1 VHIHQSTQRKGHRL
15 VSAEVGKSGKRQA
28 RVLKGF
34 RDYLPDQ
41 MILRQRIIGI
51 FREIFERHGFEPL
64 DTPALEYLD
73 VLTGKAGENEKLMY
87 RFEDAGGREV
97 GLRYDLTVPLARVVA
112 MHQNDL
118 ILPFKRYHIAPV
130 WRAENPQRGR
140 FREFW
145 QCDADIA
152 GSTSPIADA
161 EVIAVMAEALEA
173 IGIPEFVIKISH
185 RRLLE
190 SLGRAA
196 GVAAD
201 QATAL
206 YRAIDK
212 LDKIGPEG
220 VARELG
226 AAGVSAAQADQMLEL
241 VTRRGEP
248 LRLLAQLRDE
258 LNGVEGAAEA
268 IDDLEQ
274 IFRLLP
280 DFGVAPKRYTLDLAL
295 ARGLDYYTGPVFE
308 ATVTEP
314 KVGSVGGAGR
324 YDGLV
329 GTFLG
334 RSIPATGISLGL
346 ERIIE
351 VVREHQLMPLPPT
364 IAEVAMV
371 IFPETV
377 GAGAQLASCLRESG
391 LHVDLSL
398 LPNRGVGDQLKLADR
413 KGIPIAVILGA
424 SEHERGVVTVKNL
437 RSGDQQVVPL
447 ASLEGVLRQE
457 LGKAERSH

>member
-1 VHIHQSTQRKGHRL
+1 MGNESG
-15 VSAEVGKSGKRQA
+15 GGKRQA

-34 RDYLPDQ
+34 RDYLPEQ
-41 MILRQRIIGI
+41 MILRQRIITIFRGI
-51 FREIFERHGFEPL
+51 FEQHGFEPL

-87 RFEDAGGREV
+87 RFEDAGGRQV
-97 GLRYDLTVPLARVVA
+97 GMRYDLTVPLARVVA
-112 MHQNDL
+112 QHQNEL
-118 ILPFKRYHIAPV
+118 ALPFKRYHIAPV

-152 GSTSPIADA
+152 GSASPIADA
-161 EVIAVMAEALEA
+161 EVITIMAEALEA
-173 IGIPEFVIKISH
+173 IGVPEFVIRISH

-190 SLGRAA
+190 SIGLAA
-196 GVAAD
+196 GVAPE

-212 LDKIGPEG
+212 LDKIGRDG
-220 VARELG
+220 VAAEL
-226 AAGVSAAQADQMLEL
+226 AEAGLTGEQVRRVLDL
-241 VTRRGEP
+241 VTRTGRP
-248 LRLLAQLRDE
+248 ADLLAVLDSE
-258 LNGVEGAAEA
+258 LHDVPGATDA
-268 IDDLEQ
+268 IADMRV
-274 IFRLLP
+274 IFELLP
-280 DFGVAPKRYTLDLAL
+280 AFGVAEHRFTLDLAL

-334 RSIPATGISLGL
+334 RPVPATGMSLGL

-351 VVREHQLMPLPPT
+351 VVREHNLLPAPT
-364 IAEVAMV
+364 SVADVAVIAMKD
-371 IFPETV
+371 TV
-377 GAGAQLASCLRESG
+377 GDSARLAHRLREAG
-391 LHVDLSL
+391 LRVDLSL
-398 LPNRGVGDQLKLADR
+398 QPQRGIGEQLKFADR
-413 KGIPIAVILGA
+413 RGIPLAVIVGS
-424 SEHERGVVTVKNL
+424 SELAENKATLKAL
-437 RSGDQQVVPL
+437 ASGDQVTLPL
-447 ASLEGVLRQE
+447 GEIAGAI
-457 LGKAERSH
+457 KAHVQPAKAQG

>member
-1 VHIHQSTQRKGHRL
+1 
-15 VSAEVGKSGKRQA
+15 VSAEDGKRGKRQA

-41 MILRQRIIGI
+41 MIVRQRIIGI
-51 FREIFERHGFEPL
+51 FRDIFERHGFEPL

-118 ILPFKRYHIAPV
+118 VLPFKRYHIAPV

-152 GSTSPIADA
+152 GSASPIADA

-196 GVAAD
+196 GIPAD
-201 QATAL
+201 LATAL

-220 VARELG
+220 VARELD
-226 AAGVSAAQADQMLEL
+226 AVGVTAAQSAQILEL

-248 LRLLAQLRDE
+248 LTLIAQLRDE
-258 LNGVEGAAEA
+258 LAGIEGAAEA

-280 DFGVAPKRYTLDLAL
+280 DFGVAPERYTLDLAL

-329 GTFLG
+329 GSFLG
-334 RSIPATGISLGL
+334 RSIPATGMSLGL

-351 VVREHQLMPLPPT
+351 VVREHQLMPLPAT
-364 IAEVAMV
+364 VAEVALV

-398 LPNRGVGDQLKLADR
+398 QPTRSVGDQLKLADR
-413 KGIPIAVILGA
+413 KGIRIAVILGA
-424 SEHERGVVTVKNL
+424 SEHEQGVATVKNL
-437 RSGDQQVVPL
+437 RSGDQLVVPRAGL
-447 ASLEGVLRQE
+447 AGTIRQQ
-457 LGKAERSH
+457 LGDG

>member
-1 VHIHQSTQRKGHRL
+1 MGGKDSAF
-15 VSAEVGKSGKRQA
+15 VSSEGGGSKRQA

-34 RDYLPDQ
+34 RDYMPEQ
-41 MILRQRIIGI
+41 MILRQRIISIFRGI
-51 FREIFERHGFEPL
+51 FEQHGFEPL

-87 RFEDAGGREV
+87 RFEDAGGRQV

-112 MHQNDL
+112 QHQNEL
-118 ILPFKRYHIAPV
+118 ALPFKRYHIAPV

-152 GSTSPIADA
+152 GSASPIADT
-161 EVIAVMAEALEA
+161 EVIAIMAEALEA
-173 IGIPEFVIKISH
+173 IGVPQFVIRISH

-190 SLGRAA
+190 SVGLAA
-196 GVAAD
+196 GVAPE

-212 LDKIGPEG
+212 LDKIGREG
-220 VARELG
+220 VAAELTE
-226 AAGVSAAQADQMLEL
+226 AGLSDDQSQRVLDL
-241 VTRRGEP
+241 VTRSGTP
-248 LRLLAQLRDE
+248 LELLGKLDEELRE
-258 LNGVEGAAEA
+258 VPGATDA
-268 IDDLEQ
+268 IADMRV
-274 IFRLLP
+274 IFDLLP
-280 DFGVAPKRYTLDLAL
+280 AFGVAENRYTFDLAL

-329 GTFLG
+329 GAFLG
-334 RSIPATGISLGL
+334 RAVPATGMSLGL

-351 VVREHQLMPLPPT
+351 VVREHNLLPAPT
-364 IAEVAMV
+364 SVADVAVVAMKD
-371 IFPETV
+371 TV
-377 GAGAQLASCLRESG
+377 TDAARMAHTLRLDG
-391 LHVDLSL
+391 LRVDLSL
-398 LPNRGVGDQLKLADR
+398 QPQRGIGDQLKFADR
-413 KGIPIAVILGA
+413 RGIPLAVIVGA
-424 SEHERGVVTVKNL
+424 SELAQKKATIKA
-437 RSGDQQVVPL
+437 L
-447 ASLEGVLRQE
+447 ASGEQMTLPLEDIPGAIKAQLRPATTQ
-457 LGKAERSH
+457 G

>member
-1 VHIHQSTQRKGHRL
+1 
-15 VSAEVGKSGKRQA
+15 VSGEGGGSSRRQA

-34 RDYLPDQ
+34 RDYLPEQ
-41 MILRQRIIGI
+41 MILRQRIIGR
-51 FREIFERHGFEPL
+51 FRDVFERHGFEPL

-87 RFEDAGGREV
+87 RFEDAGGRQV

-112 MHQNDL
+112 MHQNEL
-118 ILPFKRYHIAPV
+118 VLPFKRYQIAPV

-145 QCDADIA
+145 QCDADVA
-152 GSTSPIADA
+152 GSSSSLADA

-173 IGIPEFVIKISH
+173 IGIPEFVIRINH

-196 GVAAD
+196 GVHPEQAA
-201 QATAL
+201 AL

-212 LDKIGPEG
+212 LDKIGPQG
-220 VARELG
+220 VAKDLAE
-226 AAGVSAAQADQMLEL
+226 AGITTEQAEQVLAL
-241 VTRRGEP
+241 ATRRGEP
-248 LRLLAQLRDE
+248 LRLLAELRAE
-258 LNGVEGAAEA
+258 LAEVEGAPAA
-268 IDDLEQ
+268 IADLEE
-274 IFRLLP
+274 IFTLLP
-280 DFGVAPKRYTLDLAL
+280 AFGVAADRYTLDLAL

-308 ATVTEP
+308 ATVTRP
-314 KVGSVGGAGR
+314 NVGSVGGAGR

-334 RSIPATGISLGL
+334 RSIPATGMSLGL

-351 VVREHQLMPLPPT
+351 VVHEHGLMPVPVSVADVALVVLPD
-364 IAEVAMV
+364 
-371 IFPETV
+371 TV
-377 GAGAQLASCLRESG
+377 GAGARLASHLRDRG
-391 LHVDLSL
+391 LRVDLSL
-398 LPNRGVGDQLKLADR
+398 QPNRGIGEQLKLADR

-424 SEHERGVVTVKNL
+424 SELERGVAAVKNL
-437 RSGDQQVVPL
+437 RGGEQDSPPL
-447 ASLEGVLRQE
+447 EHVAEFVREQLAASTAMEWNQE
-457 LGKAERSH
+457 HDG

>member
-1 VHIHQSTQRKGHRL
+1 MGGKDSAF
-15 VSAEVGKSGKRQA
+15 VSKEGGGGKRQA

-34 RDYLPDQ
+34 RDYMPEQ
-41 MILRQRIIGI
+41 MILRQRIISIFRGI
-51 FREIFERHGFEPL
+51 FEQHGFEPL

-87 RFEDAGGREV
+87 QFEDAGGRQV

-112 MHQNDL
+112 QHQNEL
-118 ILPFKRYHIAPV
+118 VLPFKRYHIAPV

-152 GSTSPIADA
+152 GSASPIADA
-161 EVIAVMAEALEA
+161 EVIAIMAEALEA
-173 IGIPEFVIKISH
+173 IGVPEFVIRISH

-190 SLGRAA
+190 AVGLAA
-196 GVAAD
+196 GVAPE

-212 LDKIGPEG
+212 LDKIGREG
-220 VARELG
+220 VAAELA
-226 AAGVSAAQADQMLEL
+226 AAGLSDEQARRVLDL
-241 VTRRGEP
+241 VTRSAKP
-248 LRLLAQLRDE
+248 LELLGILDEELRD
-258 LNGVEGAAEA
+258 VPGAADA
-268 IDDLEQ
+268 ISDMRT
-274 IFRLLP
+274 IFELLP
-280 DFGVAPKRYTLDLAL
+280 AFGVAENRFAFDLAL

-329 GTFLG
+329 GAFLG
-334 RSIPATGISLGL
+334 RPVPATGMSLGL

-351 VVREHQLMPLPPT
+351 VVREHNLLPAPASVADVAV
-364 IAEVAMV
+364 IAMRD
-371 IFPETV
+371 TV
-377 GAGAQLASCLRESG
+377 MDAARLAHSLREEG
-391 LHVDLSL
+391 LRVDLSL
-398 LPNRGVGDQLKLADR
+398 QPHRSVGDQLKFADR
-413 KGIPIAVILGA
+413 RGIPLAVIVGSNELA
-424 SEHERGVVTVKNL
+424 ENKATLKAL
-437 RSGDQQVVPL
+437 ASGDQATVPL
-447 ASLEGVLRQE
+447 TE
-457 LGKAERSH
+457 LSGAIKAQLQPARTQG

>member
-1 VHIHQSTQRKGHRL
+1 M
-15 VSAEVGKSGKRQA
+15 SGGGGNKRQA

-34 RDYLPDQ
+34 RDYLPEQ
-41 MILRQRIIGI
+41 MILRQRIIEI
-51 FREIFERHGFEPL
+51 FRDIFESHGFEPL
-64 DTPALEYLD
+64 DTPAIEYLD

-118 ILPFKRYHIAPV
+118 VLPFKRYHIAPV

-152 GSTSPIADA
+152 GSSSALADA
-161 EVIAVMAEALEA
+161 EVIAIMAEALEG
-173 IGIPEFVIKISH
+173 IGIPEFTIRINH

-196 GVAAD
+196 GVQD
-201 QATAL
+201 EQATIL

-212 LDKIGPEG
+212 LDKIGPDG
-220 VARELG
+220 VAHEL
-226 AAGVSAAQADQMLEL
+226 ADAGVAIDHASRVLDL
-241 VTRRGEP
+241 VTKQGEP
-248 LRLLAQLRDE
+248 LALLAELRTE
-258 LNGVEGAAEA
+258 LAEVEGAIAA
-268 IDDLEQ
+268 IDELEQ
-274 IFRLLP
+274 LFRTLP
-280 DFGVAPKRYTLDLAL
+280 DFGIAPHRYTLDLAL

-329 GTFLG
+329 GAFLG
-334 RSIPATGISLGL
+334 RSIPATGMSLGL

-351 VVREHQLMPLPPT
+351 VVREHGLMPLPT
-364 IAEVAMV
+364 SVAEVAV
-371 IFPETV
+371 IVLPETI
-377 GAGAQLASCLRESG
+377 GAGARLASSLRLNG
-391 LHVDLSL
+391 LRVDLSL
-398 LPNRGVGDQLKLADR
+398 QPHRGIGDQLKLADR
-413 KGIPIAVILGA
+413 KGIPAAIILGS
-424 SEHERGVVTVKNL
+424 SELESGTATLKDLRAGDQTVVSLDDLGGAVKNL
-437 RSGDQQVVPL
+437 LARTMAVP
-447 ASLEGVLRQE
+447 
-457 LGKAERSH
+457 